1 MLIYLDNCCY
11 NRPYD
16 DQSYMRINLLTQ
28 AKLHIQEQIK
38 NDVYQLAASFIL
50 IYENECNPYV
60 ARRTSISTYLGDNV
74 SEYVGEEGKAEVIKI
89 AEDIMKTGIKMKDSY
104 HLASAIYLNAD
115 YFITTDDR
123 VKKYSTDRIK
133 IVDPIEFI
141 KQEEE

>member
-16 DQSYMRINLLTQ
+16 DQSYMRINLETQ

-60 ARRTSISTYLGDNV
+60 ARRTSITTYL
-74 SEYVGEEGKAEVIKI
+74 GEEGKAEVIKI

>member
-1 MLIYLDNCCY
+1 M
-11 NRPYD
+11 
-16 DQSYMRINLLTQ
+16 
-28 AKLHIQEQIK
+28 K

-60 ARRTSISTYLGDNV
+60 ARRTSITTYLGDNV

-141 KQEEE
+141 KQEQE